1 MDAIII
7 ENIKKS
13 YGNKEVLNDVSLKI
27 KKGEVFGLLGVNGA
41 GKTTLLEIIEGI
53 RCCDNGSAQIYGTV
67 GVQLQSSTLQDYIK
81 VKEAINLFA
90 LWKKTEIN
98 KSDLIKFD
106 IKEIENQYYK
116 NLSTGQKRRLHLF
129 LALFTDPDIII
140 LDEPTA
146 GLDVMSRVLLHKQIS
161 ELKSKGKTILIASHD
176 MDEIKQFCDRIAIIK
191 SGSVA
196 FVGTCDELV
205 LNTVQSY
212 LIEFTF
218 DNKVDLDNLKICKY
232 VKETNQTY
240 TFECYNISQCLNEIS
255 LLAINSNIN
264 ITNINLIKDSL
275 EVRFVDIANR
285 G

>member
-1 MDAIII
+1 MDVIII
-7 ENIKKS
+7 DNIKKC
-13 YGNKEVLNDVSLKI
+13 YGNKCVLNDVSLKI
-27 KKGEVFGLLGVNGA
+27 KQGEVFGLLGVNGA
-41 GKTTLLEIIEGI
+41 GKTTLLEIIEKI
-53 RCCDNGSAQIYGTV
+53 RFCDEGSIKINGNL

-81 VKEAINLFA
+81 VKEAIKLFA
-90 LWKKTEIN
+90 VWKKIEIN

-129 LALFTDPDIII
+129 LALLSNPDIII

-146 GLDVMSRVLLHKQIS
+146 GLDVMSRVLLHKQIN

-176 MDEIKQFCDRIAIIK
+176 MDEVKQLCDRIAIIK
-191 SGSVA
+191 NGSFA

-218 DNKVDLDNLKICKY
+218 DNKVDLSNLKICEY

-240 TFECYNISQCLNEIS
+240 TFECYNITQCINEIS
-255 LLAINSNIN
+255 TLAINSNIN
-264 ITNINLIKDSL
+264 ITNINLLKDSL